1 MPPRPQRKK
10 ASASQPSASQ
20 PTARSVSEERAELR
34 ARLRA
39 LEDENPPEPA
49 SASVAPPQDDPMGSP
64 IEEQEMPTRPKKG
77 ARGKG
82 KGRASEVQRSNRVE
96 VVVPPVPAAGAVSR
110 STTRSDAEVRSEV
123 SAASSKRRHGQTE
136 LALPDPAPVKR
147 AKHDEPASVVD
158 DDNMWQPEVNTPCIQ
173 CKAAKKG
180 CQPPVARGK
189 ATACRNCA
197 RSKKPCSFAN
207 SAPRA
212 PTASAAPRA
221 PTASAV
227 VPRRQES
234 RTARPRHNEDAL
246 WSEVMEAQRALRQ
259 GERSN
264 DHSFLLDEIKRIVGG
279 SEERV
284 QEELVSLRRQV
295 EALTS
300 RVAEFVEGSSR
311 QGGSESE
318 EGEAEG
324 EEEGEESEE

>member
-1 MPPRPQRKK
+1 MPPRPQKK
-10 ASASQPSASQ
+10 TSASQPV
-20 PTARSVSEERAELR
+20 TRLVSEERAKLR
-34 ARLRA
+34 ARLHA
-39 LEDENPPEPA
+39 LEDKNPKKLV
-49 SASVAPPQDDPMGSP
+49 SASVAPPQDEPIESP
-64 IEEQEMPTRPKKG
+64 VEEQETPKCPKRG
-77 ARGKG
+77 AKGKG
-82 KGRASEVQRSNRVE
+82 KGRASEATRSGRVE
-96 VVVPPVPAAGAVSR
+96 VVVPTVHAAGAVSR
-110 STTRSDAEVRSEV
+110 STTCSDAEVRSEV

-136 LALPDPAPVKR
+136 LLLPDPAPVKR

-158 DDNMWQPEVNTPCIQ
+158 DDNIWQPEVNTPCLQ
-173 CKAAKKG
+173 CKATKKG
-180 CQPPVARGK
+180 CQPPVARGN

-207 SAPRA
+207 AAPRA
-212 PTASAAPRA
+212 LTASATPCA

-234 RTARPRHNEDAL
+234 RTACPRHNEDNL

-264 DHSFLLDEIKRIVGG
+264 DHSYLLDEIKRIVGG

-284 QEELVSLRRQV
+284 QDELASLRQQV

-300 RVAEFVEGSSR
+300 QVAEFVEGSSR

-318 EGEAEG
+318 EGEAKG
-324 EEEGEESEE
+324 KEEGEESEE